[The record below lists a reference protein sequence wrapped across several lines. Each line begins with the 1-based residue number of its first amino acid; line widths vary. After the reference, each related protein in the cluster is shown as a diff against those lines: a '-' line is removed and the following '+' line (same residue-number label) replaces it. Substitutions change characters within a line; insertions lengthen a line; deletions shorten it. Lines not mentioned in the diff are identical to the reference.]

1 MVVKN
6 LVAAAVTALFLSAA
20 GRPAPAAAPQ
30 PKSLASDSVFIQS
43 ASSAGLLLVKLGQL
57 AEKKGT
63 SPAVVDFGKRM
74 VTDYSKAN
82 EELKA
87 AAKQAAFPA
96 PVLLRQHQQIFDRFN
111 RMGRSSFDKA
121 YMAEMVKHQSEEVRL
136 CQRESAD
143 GRVQSLKQL
152 ASRMLPEM
160 EQRLSLA
167 TETAGSVGADVTAS
181 SAAASEGSA
190 TY

>member
-6 LVAAAVTALFLSAA
+6 LVAAAFAGLFLSAA
-20 GRPAPAAAPQ
+20 VGQAPAAAQQ
-30 PKSLASDSVFIQS
+30 PKSLASDSVFILRAGS
-43 ASSAGLLLVKLGQL
+43 VGLLQVKLGQL

-63 SPAVVDFGKRM
+63 SPAVVEFGKRM

-87 AAKQAAFPA
+87 AAKAAAFPG
-96 PVLLRQHQQIFDRFN
+96 PVLLRQDQQIFDRFN
-111 RMGRSSFDKA
+111 GMGRSSFAKA
-121 YMAEMVKHQSEEVRL
+121 YMAEMVQQHGEQVQL
-136 CQRESAD
+136 FQRESAG

-152 ASRMLPEM
+152 AARMLPEM

-167 TETAGSVGADVTAS
+167 TETAGSVGVDVTAS
-181 SAAASEGSA
+181 ASEATEASA

>member
-6 LVAAAVTALFLSAA
+6 LISASVTGLLLSAA
-20 GRPAPAAAPQ
+20 VGLAPAAAQQ
-30 PKSLASDSVFIQS
+30 PKSLASDSVFIQR
-43 ASSAGLLLVKLGQL
+43 ASSVGLLQVKLGQL

-63 SPAVVDFGKRM
+63 SPAVVEFGKRM

-87 AAKQAAFPA
+87 AAKAAGFPA
-96 PVLLRQHQQIFDRFN
+96 PVLLRQDQQIFGRFN
-111 RMGRSSFDKA
+111 GMGRSSFDKN
-121 YMAEMVKHQSEEVRL
+121 YMAKMVEQHREEVRL
-136 CQRESAD
+136 FQRESAG

-167 TETAGSVGADVTAS
+167 TQTAGSVGVDVTAS

>member
-1 MVVKN
+1 MVVKH
-6 LVAAAVTALFLSAA
+6 LVAAAFTGLFLSAA
-20 GRPAPAAAPQ
+20 VGQAPAAAQ
-30 PKSLASDSVFIQS
+30 QSKSLASDSVFIQR
-43 ASSAGLLLVKLGQL
+43 ASSVGLLQVKLGQL
-57 AEKKGT
+57 AQKKGT
-63 SPAVVDFGKRM
+63 SPAVVEFGKRM

-87 AAKQAAFPA
+87 AAKAAGFPS
-96 PVLLRQHQQIFDRFN
+96 PVLMRQDQQIFDRIN
-111 RMGRSSFDKA
+111 RMGHSSFDKA
-121 YMAEMVKHQSEEVRL
+121 YMAEMVAQHTEAVRL
-136 CQRESAD
+136 FKGESAG

-167 TETAGSVGADVTAS
+167 TETAGSVGADITAS
-181 SAAASEGSA
+181 SAASEKSA

>member
-6 LVAAAVTALFLSAA
+6 LVAAAVTGLFLSAA
-20 GRPAPAAAPQ
+20 VDPAPSAAQQ
-30 PKSLASDSVFIQS
+30 PKSLASDSVFIQR
-43 ASSAGLLLVKLGQL
+43 ASSVGLLQVKLGQL

-63 SPAVVDFGKRM
+63 SPAIVEFGKRM

-87 AAKQAAFPA
+87 AAKVAGFPA
-96 PVLLRQHQQIFDRFN
+96 PALLRQDQQIFDRFN

-121 YMAEMVKHQSEEVRL
+121 YMAEMVEHHSEEVRL
-136 CQRESAD
+136 FQRESTG

-167 TETAGSVGADVTAS
+167 TQTAGSVGVDVTAS
-181 SAAASEGSA
+181 SAGASEGSA

>member
-6 LVAAAVTALFLSAA
+6 LVAAAVTGLFLSAA
-20 GRPAPAAAPQ
+20 VGPAPAAAQQ
-30 PKSLASDSVFIQS
+30 PKSLASDSVFIPE
-43 ASSAGLLLVKLGQL
+43 ASSVGLLQVKLGQL

-63 SPAVVDFGKRM
+63 SPAVVEFGKRM

-87 AAKQAAFPA
+87 AAKEAGFPA
-96 PVLLRQHQQIFDRFN
+96 PALLRQDQQIFDRFK
-111 RMGRSSFDKA
+111 RMGRSSFDKN
-121 YMAEMVKHQSEEVRL
+121 YMAEMVEQQSDEVRL
-136 CQRESAD
+136 FQGESAG

-167 TETAGSVGADVTAS
+167 TETAGSVGVDVTAS
-181 SAAASEGSA
+181 SSEASEGSA

>member
-6 LVAAAVTALFLSAA
+6 LVAALVTGLFLSAA
-20 GRPAPAAAPQ
+20 LGSSPAAAQ
-30 PKSLASDSVFIQS
+30 QAKSLASDSVFIQR
-43 ASSAGLLLVKLGQL
+43 ASSVGLLQVKLGQL

-63 SPAVVDFGKRM
+63 SPAVVEFGKRM

-87 AAKQAAFPA
+87 AAKEAAFLAPA
-96 PVLLRQHQQIFDRFN
+96 LLRQDQQIFDRFN
-111 RMGRSSFDKA
+111 GMGRSSFDKA
-121 YMAEMVKHQSEEVRL
+121 YMAEMVRQHSDEVRL
-136 CQRESAD
+136 FQQESAG

-152 ASRMLPEM
+152 AARMLPEM

-167 TETAGSVGADVTAS
+167 TQTAGSVGVDVTAS
-181 SAAASEGSA
+181 TSKANEASG

>member
-6 LVAAAVTALFLSAA
+6 LIAAAVSGLFLSAA
-20 GRPAPAAAPQ
+20 VGSAPAAAQ
-30 PKSLASDSVFIQS
+30 QAKSFVSDSVFIQKA
-43 ASSAGLLLVKLGQL
+43 ASVGLLQVKLGQL
-57 AEKKGT
+57 AAKKGT
-63 SPAVVDFGKRM
+63 SPAVVEFGKRM
-74 VTDYSKAN
+74 VADYSKAN

-87 AAKQAAFPA
+87 AAKAAGFAA
-96 PVLLRQHQQIFDRFN
+96 PVILRQDQQTFDLFTRT
-111 RMGRSSFDKA
+111 GRSSFDKN
-121 YMAEMVKHQSEEVRL
+121 YMSKMVEQHREEVRL
-136 CQRESAD
+136 FHQESAE

-181 SAAASEGSA
+181 R
-190 TY
+190 